1 MTGTLAL
8 GLVDIKGTG
17 MKIEIKQNKEVQRVI
32 FILNQIFE
40 IECKTEKLTAVNS
53 IDRNLRKLKDV
64 FSTEFSLTIENP
76 IGEAYSETRTDVE
89 ASISGDSM
97 DNLFIVDVIKPI
109 IRLKQGNHNQIIQ
122 KAIVIV
128 ESKKGDSDE

>member
-1 MTGTLAL
+1 
-8 GLVDIKGTG
+8 
-17 MKIEIKQNKEVQRVI
+17 MKFEEKHSKELQNAI

-40 IECKTEKLTAVNS
+40 IECKSEKLTEANS
-53 IDRNLRKLKDV
+53 IDRNLRKLKEF
-64 FSTEFSLTIENP
+64 FSNTESPLTIENP
-76 IGEAYSETRTDVE
+76 IGEEYSETRTDVE

-109 IRLKQGNHNQIIQ
+109 IRITLGKKNLIAQ